1 MRARAGSTV
10 SKRVTVAP
18 ASARARVRAVRKM
31 VSPSGMSG
39 GLRGGLCQ
47 GGFGD
52 VAHLEAEGRWDE
64 AGLFEEAGQE
74 VFACRRIV
82 DFADEQAGAAGL
94 TADGDFGELAGEF
107 ARVAG
112 EVGLVLRQD
121 DLDGRIAAAQE
132 GGERAIDEDD
142 AAARGARHGV
152 IYAGPGQQAAIRV
165 GGVAGGEM
173 QGFGT
178 LGDRKSTRL

>member
-18 ASARARVRAVRKM
+18 PSARARVRAVRKM
-31 VSPSGMSG
+31 VSPSGMSDE
-39 GLRGGLCQ
+39 LRAGLCQ

-52 VAHLEAEGRWDE
+52 VARLLDMEHLEAEGRWHE
-64 AGLFEEAGQE
+64 AGLFEEAGKR
-74 VFACRRIV
+74 VFARRRIV
-82 DFADEQAGAAGL
+82 DFADEQAGAASL

-121 DLDGRIAAAQE
+121 DLDGGIAAAQE
-132 GGERAIDEDD
+132 SGERAIDEDD

-152 IYAGPGQQAAIRV
+152 ICAGPGQQAAVRV
-165 GGVAGGEM
+165 GGVGCGEM
-173 QGFGT
+173 
-178 LGDRKSTRL
+178 